1 MVTREKQFLEVKERY
16 FSL

>member
-1 MVTREKQFLEVKERY
+1 MVTREKQFLEVKERH